1 MRCCQSR
8 AVSRRSGRRGRDGRP
23 RATRSSTTTHA
34 FPDPDFRR
42 FWPRPAIMRH
52 DPGLAASPP
61 VRYRLEMEGSAY
73 SPFPLIVRS
82 GRTASS
88 RSGGAPRKEI
98 SASRPALITARGALT
113 SGPLTPIETG
123 VRYGRR
129 KRPELKRPGLS
140 KLPAVRAPRP
150 ISVKLGRCW
159 CARPGRRRCGR
170 FLTARRTPWLVLR
183 PCCGRAYAGCCGR
196 WASTRRFRASTLAG
210 ISLCA

>member
-1 MRCCQSR
+1 
-8 AVSRRSGRRGRDGRP
+8 
-23 RATRSSTTTHA
+23 
-34 FPDPDFRR
+34 
-42 FWPRPAIMRH
+42 MRH

-98 SASRPALITARGALT
+98 SASRPMLITARGALT

-129 KRPELKRPGLS
+129 KRPELKR
-140 KLPAVRAPRP
+140 RACR
-150 ISVKLGRCW
+150 SSRRSGHQDQFRVKLGRCW

-170 FLTARRTPWLVLR
+170 FLPARRTPWLVLR
-183 PCCGRAYAGCCGR
+183 LCCGRAYAGCCGR